1 MIPPRHITSTA
12 EVITLT
18 IPVGERIGST
28 EGDAV
33 KTIHLW
39 RAPMLCPQPVRAAA
53 SLLLAAGLSISQVP
67 DALALTPSEALKN
80 TRDKVVRLLNNPE
93 LKQPERQTERR
104 QQLVDIVSERFSYEE
119 MSRRV
124 LGDQWTKLNE
134 TERVQFVQVFR
145 HMLAKS
151 YATNIEGY
159 GREPLQY
166 LGERLVDG
174 CAEVRTR
181 IHSAKHEIQ
190 VDFRLIERIG
200 DWFVYD
206 VIVDGVSLVTSY
218 RGQMARILRRSSY
231 EYLLDLLRKKAAL
244 PMHAYAD

>member
-1 MIPPRHITSTA
+1 M
-12 EVITLT
+12 
-18 IPVGERIGST
+18 RI
-28 EGDAV
+28 
-33 KTIHLW
+33 IHLW
-39 RAPMLCPQPVRAAA
+39 RAPMAFLQPVALAAFV
-53 SLLLAAGLSISQVP
+53 LVAAGLCFYQVP
-67 DALALTPSEALKN
+67 DAVALTPSEALKS
-80 TRDKVVRLLNNPE
+80 TSDKVVRLLNDPE
-93 LKQPERQTERR
+93 LKQLERDAERR

-134 TERVQFVQVFR
+134 TERVQFVQVFQP
-145 HMLAKS
+145 MLAKS

-159 GREPLQY
+159 GSEPLQY

-181 IHSAKHEIQ
+181 IHSAKQEIQ
-190 VDFRLIERIG
+190 VDFRLVERTG

-218 RGQMARILRRSSY
+218 RGQMTRILRRSSY
-231 EYLLDLLRKKAAL
+231 ENLLDLLRKKAAL
-244 PMHAYAD
+244 PMHASAD